1 MTAAI
6 HPAGSAGALTDA
18 QDRLIAADQPL
29 LDLQLHCGGEI
40 PGTIAIPALRDAVR
54 RAREEGAR
62 LARPIHAQDGSEA
75 ITAWIDVEPQG
86 SDAGGGCRIELRSWQ
101 AKPLPAGESRVAGT
115 VSTVS
120 ATQLVVT
127 KKDGSTE
134 TLTTDSATK
143 IEGGP
148 LQQGQRVTAVVKGQQ
163 ALTVRVAQPHGS
175 SAAPTTTP
183 TS

>member
-1 MTAAI
+1 MTSLTRTLGALVLTAA
-6 HPAGSAGALTDA
+6 AGFSLAACSTDA
-18 QDRLIAADQPL
+18 SGA
-29 LDLQLHCGGEI
+29 
-40 PGTIAIPALRDAVR
+40 PAPSTSASSP
-54 RAREEGAR
+54 AKPTKGK
-62 LARPIHAQDGSEA
+62 
-75 ITAWIDVEPQG
+75 
-86 SDAGGGCRIELRSWQ
+86 

-134 TLTTDSATK
+134 TLTTDSTTK

-148 LQQGQRVTAVVKGQQ
+148 VQQGQRVTAIVKGEQ
-163 ALTVRVAQPHGS
+163 ALSVRVAQPHPSSGAPTS

-183 TS
+183 SS

>member
-1 MTAAI
+1 MTSLTRTIGALVLTAAAALSVTACSTAANGS
-6 HPAGSAGALTDA
+6 PAPSTSASATPTKGK
-18 QDRLIAADQPL
+18 
-29 LDLQLHCGGEI
+29 
-40 PGTIAIPALRDAVR
+40 
-54 RAREEGAR
+54 
-62 LARPIHAQDGSEA
+62 
-75 ITAWIDVEPQG
+75 
-86 SDAGGGCRIELRSWQ
+86 
-101 AKPLPAGESRVAGT
+101 AKALPAGESRVAGT
-115 VSTVS
+115 VATVS
-120 ATQLVVT
+120 GSQLTVT

-163 ALTVRVAQPHGS
+163 ALTVRVAQPRGS